1 MNGSEEADYE
11 GGNSAASCCLGIERT
26 PVVGRR
32 WLLLALTVLLAALLR
47 VSTSGAQAAS
57 EVSVVDLLVV
67 YTPAASGGAG
77 GAAAIQ
83 SQVRQAVV
91 EANSV
96 LQNSLVNAR
105 IRLVGLSEIA
115 YQESGSVAKDLDR
128 LRGTN
133 DGFMDEVHALRIQL
147 GADLVCLVTET
158 GDDAWFYG
166 LQGPS
171 AANAFSVIR
180 RPFLTGG
187 YYLPVTLS
195 FNFGCQ
201 LERPYADSVGAFPY
215 AYGYSFH
222 GTDGVSYSTVE
233 GFRRVLLRSDR

>member
-1 MNGSEEADYE
+1 MAYIL
-11 GGNSAASCCLGIERT
+11 ALLAPF
-26 PVVGRR
+26 PVVMAS
-32 WLLLALTVLLAALLR
+32 LLPPIPMA
-47 VSTSGAQAAS
+47 
-57 EVSVVDLLVV
+57 LLVV

-133 DGFMDEVHALRIQL
+133 DGFMDEVHALRVQL

-158 GDDAWFYG
+158 GDDLWFYG
-166 LQGPS
+166 LQGPLP
-171 AANAFSVIR
+171 SV
-180 RPFLTGG
+180 P
-187 YYLPVTLS
+187 
-195 FNFGCQ
+195 
-201 LERPYADSVGAFPY
+201 SVG
-215 AYGYSFH
+215 
-222 GTDGVSYSTVE
+222 
-233 GFRRVLLRSDR
+233 LRWR